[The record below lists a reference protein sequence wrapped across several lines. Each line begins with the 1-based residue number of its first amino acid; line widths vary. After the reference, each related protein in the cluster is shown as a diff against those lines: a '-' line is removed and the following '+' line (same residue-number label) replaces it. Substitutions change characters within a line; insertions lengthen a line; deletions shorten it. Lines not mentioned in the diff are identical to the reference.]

1 MADTARSLTF
11 QNVRTALTKCDTP
24 EMNKLIDLLTTG
36 RIYPRNDAM
45 LATSRGK
52 FGNLAT
58 DIPQVLNMSQLPW
71 GFLPTLKQIKDILK
85 QSLVINDDV
94 RLTPSANLV
103 KSDPQVIKQVV
114 NAIENPEFAGNG
126 GSIYG
131 LACEELN
138 QMWTNPKL
146 GMQWQA
152 AVEKSAFEC
161 DIMPRGT
168 HQELD
173 FNNIHDVSILLS
185 GLRVWVV
192 FPPIKRNLSLMKR
205 FLANK
210 IADTYPTLGC
220 IAHAAR
226 AFEGGLVFVQNQG
239 ETVTVPPYCAR
250 IIVSCEM
257 SVSTNYH
264 VATADKLSLRLQN
277 LDMFPIQ
284 YKWVAEDEYPKE
296 VSAFLTFL
304 HNDMSKSFGFLRA
317 RNPPQFLTPYM
328 NNLITDWDSS
338 ILQIKFLCD
347 QAGGIEWPKTWGYLF
362 AEYTL
367 AGNRKHNFLCLLCD
381 HSFTFTKHHK
391 NEDKMGPLKD
401 HFVEAHWADTKTNAE
416 NDVDPDA
423 EANFEG
429 AETPQGMGHMSL
441 KRPLL
446 LMKLSDS
453 EPEINIEADSKAV
466 EVSQAM
472 DQMSLKRPMR
482 LMKLSDLEPEPE
494 AKRIKFV
501 AKGPNKHFWQ

>member
-11 QNVRTALTKCDTP
+11 QNVRTALAKCDTS

-94 RLTPSANLV
+94 RLTPSANFV

-152 AVEKSAFEC
+152 AVEKSTFEC

-192 FPPIKRNLSLMKR
+192 GGR
-205 FLANK
+205 FHDARH
-210 IADTYPTLGC
+210 
-220 IAHAAR
+220 HA
-226 AFEGGLVFVQNQG
+226 
-239 ETVTVPPYCAR
+239 
-250 IIVSCEM
+250 S
-257 SVSTNYH
+257 
-264 VATADKLSLRLQN
+264 
-277 LDMFPIQ
+277 
-284 YKWVAEDEYPKE
+284 EYPGPRH
-296 VSAFLTFL
+296 VT
-304 HNDMSKSFGFLRA
+304 
-317 RNPPQFLTPYM
+317 
-328 NNLITDWDSS
+328 
-338 ILQIKFLCD
+338 
-347 QAGGIEWPKTWGYLF
+347 
-362 AEYTL
+362 
-367 AGNRKHNFLCLLCD
+367 RK
-381 HSFTFTKHHK
+381 
-391 NEDKMGPLKD
+391 
-401 HFVEAHWADTKTNAE
+401 
-416 NDVDPDA
+416 
-423 EANFEG
+423 
-429 AETPQGMGHMSL
+429 
-441 KRPLL
+441 PLL
-446 LMKLSDS
+446 LAGRT
-453 EPEINIEADSKAV
+453 EALTYRQRRRRVYSPRGESWAAALA
-466 EVSQAM
+466 S
-472 DQMSLKRPMR
+472 RPHR
-482 LMKLSDLEPEPE
+482 RCSP
-494 AKRIKFV
+494 RHYV
-501 AKGPNKHFWQ
+501 ASSPA